1 MRCNDKEEYPI
12 GSIALNVYVDGTG
25 GTINQLSNV
34 VTADFHRLECE
45 WYNSLVR

>member
-1 MRCNDKEEYPI
+1 MRGNDKEEYPI

-25 GTINQLSNV
+25 GTINQFSNM
-34 VTADFHRLECE
+34 TADFHRLEYE